1 VKRNIFVD
9 TGAFIALR
17 VGDDV
22 YHKRAA
28 AFLKT
33 IQEQRLKLHTTNFI
47 LDEVYTYFCRSHEV
61 AVEMAE
67 LIRSNPLITL
77 HRVAAEEEERAWE
90 VLKNFSDKEF
100 SYTDATS
107 FIVMESLGID
117 TVFAFD
123 EHFKQYG
130 KFVLV
135 PQA

>member
-1 VKRNIFVD
+1 MKRDIFVD
-9 TGAFIALR
+9 TSAFIALR
-17 VGDDV
+17 VSDDAC
-22 YHKRAA
+22 HKEAV

-33 IQEQRLKLHTTNFI
+33 IKAERLRLHTTNFI
-47 LDEVYTYFCRSHEV
+47 LDEVYAYFCRTHTV

-67 LIRSNPLITL
+67 LIRSNPLITM
-77 HRVAAEEEERAWE
+77 HRVDAEEEERAWK
-90 VLKNFSDKEF
+90 VLKGFSDKEF

-107 FIVMESLGID
+107 FVVMESLGID

-135 PQA
+135 P